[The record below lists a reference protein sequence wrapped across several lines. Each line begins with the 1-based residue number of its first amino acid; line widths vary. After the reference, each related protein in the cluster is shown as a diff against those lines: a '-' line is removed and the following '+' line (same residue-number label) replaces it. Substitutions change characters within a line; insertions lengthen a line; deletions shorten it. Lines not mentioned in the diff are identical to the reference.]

1 MPQSSAGASCWSR
14 PKRIAQTGGTRNM
27 TWEKGFCR
35 TSRVP
40 RLDSLERGVTR
51 RLAPL
56 TPILLTTF
64 GTVPLVAGIA
74 QRLQVSAAIGAFLVG
89 IAVSGPM
96 AGQTHRLVAP
106 LRDLFAATFFF
117 LLGLPFVPVAL
128 PGVLAVPRR

>member
-1 MPQSSAGASCWSR
+1 MPQSSAGASCWIR

-35 TSRVP
+35 TPRVP

-64 GTVPLVAGIA
+64 GTVPLAAGIA
-74 QRLQVSAAIGAFLVG
+74 QRLHVSDAIGAFIGAV
-89 IAVSGPM
+89 AVSGPM
-96 AGQTHRLVAP
+96 AGAKTRIS
-106 LRDLFAATFFF
+106 
-117 LLGLPFVPVAL
+117 
-128 PGVLAVPRR
+128 